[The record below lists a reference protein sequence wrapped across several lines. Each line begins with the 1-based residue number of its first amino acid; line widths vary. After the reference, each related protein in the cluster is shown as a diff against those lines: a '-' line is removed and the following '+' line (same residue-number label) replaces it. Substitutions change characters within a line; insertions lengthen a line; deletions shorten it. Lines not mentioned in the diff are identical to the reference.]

1 MSILIKPIITE
12 KMTAQGEILNRFAFI
27 VDKKANKIEIKKAV
41 ENLYNV
47 TVEKVNTMK
56 YGGKSRT
63 RYKKPGI
70 VYGKTKAFKK
80 AMITLAEGETID
92 FYSNI

>member
-1 MSILIKPIITE
+1 
-12 KMTAQGEILNRFAFI
+12 MTTQGESLNRFAF
-27 VDKKANKIEIKKAV
+27 VVEQKANKIEIKKAV

-47 TVEKVNTMK
+47 TVESVNTMK

-63 RYKKPGI
+63 RYTKTGI

-80 AMITLAEGETID
+80 ALITLADGEKID